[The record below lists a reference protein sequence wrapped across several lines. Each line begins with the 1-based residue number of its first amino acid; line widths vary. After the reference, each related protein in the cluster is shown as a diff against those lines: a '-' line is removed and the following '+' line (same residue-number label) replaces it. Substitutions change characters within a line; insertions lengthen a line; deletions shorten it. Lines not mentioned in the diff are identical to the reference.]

1 MARTML
7 LQKCHDLKC
16 YSIFVDQVRTEVAA
30 GKTLHQAIVKA
41 VKYCKE
47 HDILADYFAKKEQE
61 EVFDMVSFKWDW
73 NRAMGVRAEEAAAKA
88 SAQTADAKTTEFVI
102 RMLKKNYSCD
112 EIVELAGTTKDN
124 IIRIAQLNK
133 LAYN

>member
-1 MARTML
+1 MHKYKATI
-7 LQKCHDLKC
+7 QE
-16 YSIFVDQVRTEVAA
+16 IFGFHSRIHGFHGA
-30 GKTLHQAIVKA
+30 GIA
-41 VKYCKE
+41 VSLGRY
-47 HDILADYFAKKEQE
+47 
-61 EVFDMVSFKWDW
+61 M
-73 NRAMGVRAEEAAAKA
+73 
-88 SAQTADAKTTEFVI
+88 QTADAKTTEFVI